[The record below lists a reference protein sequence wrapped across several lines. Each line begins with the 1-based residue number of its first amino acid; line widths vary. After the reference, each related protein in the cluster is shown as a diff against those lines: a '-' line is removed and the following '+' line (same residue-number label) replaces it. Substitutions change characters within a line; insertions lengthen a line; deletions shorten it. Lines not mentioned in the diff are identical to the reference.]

1 MILFEAFLAI
11 IQKPLQYAAKNNF
24 ANIERVQDLE
34 KTVLSCIRNLD
45 IQSLPSGIQQK
56 LQVLEGLFQGYDT
69 VPRQRKIEIITE
81 ALQVIDAISGRGE
94 EETRRYGDEK
104 VSPVSQSPYTSGP
117 QNASESQNDD
127 FDVSP
132 FSLSTPLQY
141 IKGVGPKR
149 AQILKKLNLTTVED
163 ALFFLPRR
171 YEDRRHIKTIAALE
185 AEAWETVY
193 GEVKNTGVVTTPR
206 QKTKI
211 FEAFIGDDSGTLV
224 AKWFNQP
231 YLKQIF
237 KKGSKVILY
246 GKVKFSKGGF
256 QTSFRYAPREM
267 IQPEYE
273 ILDEE
278 EPDLSVGAGAR
289 QTTHVHMGRIVPIY
303 PLSEGLYQK
312 TLRGV
317 MKSIVDRY
325 ADALEEILP
334 PGIKEK
340 YGLLDLPEA
349 IRRVHFPEEE
359 DDIEKL
365 NRGTSEPHRRLVFDE
380 FFLLELGL
388 GLKKRGVATKQKGI
402 QFQFTGEL
410 EQRLRALLPY
420 QLTKAQERVLSEI
433 KRDMQSVH
441 PMNRLLQGD
450 VGSGKTIVALIALL
464 WAVEAGYQ
472 GAIMVPTEILAE
484 QHYRNISGFVEKL
497 GLTTCLLTSKLRK
510 KEREQYLSNIREG
523 RTQIIIGTHALIQK
537 DVEFQKL
544 GLVIIDEQHKFG
556 VMQRATLK
564 EKGYQPD
571 VLIMTATPIPRTLS
585 LTIYGDLDVS
595 IIDELPPGRTPVTT
609 LLFYDRDRDRVYN
622 RIRQEVEQGRQAY
635 VIYPLVEESEI
646 LDLKAATEMANQL
659 STEIFPQ
666 FKVGLVHGRM
676 SSEEKEQIMTA
687 FKNREIQ
694 ILVSTTVLE
703 VGIDVPNASVM
714 LVEHAER
721 FGLSQLHQ
729 LRGRVGRGPYK
740 SYCLLLAHQPVGEE
754 AKRRLNAM
762 IETTDGFIIA
772 ERDLEIRGPGEFF
785 GTKQS
790 GLPDLRVANILRDAK
805 ILELA
810 REEAFRI
817 VRQDPTLSR
826 PEHQKLKWALEKRWA
841 KKLELISVG

>member
-1 MILFEAFLAI
+1 MAVLSSFEVLLDI
-11 IQKPLQYAAKNNF
+11 IKKPLQYAAKNDF
-24 ANIERVQDLE
+24 ANLERIHNLE
-34 KTVLSCIRNLD
+34 KTISSCIKNVDFQFLSD
-45 IQSLPSGIQQK
+45 EIQQN
-56 LQVLEGLFQGYDT
+56 LRALEELFANYDKA
-69 VPRQRKIEIITE
+69 PRQRKVEVVKRALQLIE
-81 ALQVIDAISGRGE
+81 ALVENKKQKVEGRE
-94 EETRRYGDEK
+94 WKAE
-104 VSPVSQSPYTSGP
+104 
-117 QNASESQNDD
+117 NSELSAAHCSLSSSEHP
-127 FDVSP
+127 SP
-132 FSLSTPLQY
+132 FSLSAPLQY

-149 AQILKKLNLTTVED
+149 AQILKKLNLVTVED

-171 YEDRRHIKTIAALE
+171 YEDRRHIKTIASLE
-185 AEAWETVY
+185 ADSWETLC
-193 GEVKNTGVVTTPR
+193 GEVKTFGTITTPR

-211 FEAFIGDDSGTLV
+211 FEVLIADDTGVLT

-231 YLKQIF
+231 YLRQVF
-237 KKGSKVILY
+237 KKGCKVILH
-246 GKVKFSKGGF
+246 GKVKSSRHHGGS
-256 QTSFRYAPREM
+256 TRRILRSWEM

-273 ILDEE
+273 VLDEE
-278 EPDLSVGAGAR
+278 DMGVGH
-289 QTTHVHMGRIVPIY
+289 TLPLHMGRIVPIY

-312 TLRGV
+312 SLRGV
-317 MKSIVDRY
+317 MKTIVEQY
-325 ADALEEILP
+325 AGALEEILP
-334 PGIKEK
+334 PPLKETYK
-340 YGLLDLPEA
+340 LLSLPEA
-349 IRRVHFPEEE
+349 VYRIHFPTDE

-365 NRGTSEPHRRLVFDE
+365 NRGTSEPHRRLIFDE
-380 FFLLELGL
+380 FLLLELGL
-388 GLKKRGVATKQKGI
+388 GLKKRGIAMKQKGI
-402 QFQFTGEL
+402 VFQFEGEL
-410 EQRLRALLPY
+410 ERRLRALLPY
-420 QLTKAQERVLSEI
+420 QLTPAQERVLSEI
-433 KRDMQSVH
+433 KKDMRSIH

-464 WAVEAGYQ
+464 SAVEAGYQ

-484 QHYRNISGFVEKL
+484 QHYRNISTFAEKL
-497 GLTTCLLTSKLRK
+497 KLVSCLMTSRLRK

-523 RTQIIIGTHALIQK
+523 HIHIVIGTHALIQK
-537 DVEFQKL
+537 DVEFHKL
-544 GLVIIDEQHKFG
+544 GLVVIDEQHKFG

-564 EKGYQPD
+564 EKGYNPD

-609 LLFYDRDRDRVYN
+609 LLFYDRDRDRAYDL
-622 RIRQEVEQGRQAY
+622 IRREVEQERQAY
-635 VIYPLVEESEI
+635 VIYPLVEESEA
-646 LDLKAATEMANQL
+646 LDLKAATEMAEHL
-659 STEIFPQ
+659 STKIFPQ
-666 FKVGLVHGRM
+666 FRVGLVHGRM
-676 SSEEKEQIMTA
+676 SGEEKEQIMTG
-687 FKNREIQ
+687 FKNQQIQ

-714 LVEHAER
+714 LIEHAER

-729 LRGRVGRGPYK
+729 LRGRVGRGSYK

-754 AKRRLNAM
+754 ARMRLNAM

-826 PEHQKLKWALEKRWA
+826 PEHDKLKWALEKRWA
-841 KKLELISVG
+841 KKLELISIG